1 MKTQFNLF
9 LPLFSV
15 ALVLS
20 AASAM
25 AGDGGKGGDKG
36 GDNNGPSFTLT
47 WDQFKAQCQD
57 PAHSPIQH
65 APENIVVQ
73 CTDVRH
79 SYVPESSGNIPM
91 AASREVTTAVS
102 SNKFYVRAESD
113 AIDTQAAV
121 GQCLRYKEVEASF
134 TIEKSL
140 SCADVLGIKGD
151 IKDYCASSTD
161 LVKNAN
167 PKVVNFKDTGAT
179 IDTCGA
185 DVLGGGKGA
194 GK

>member
-1 MKTQFNLF
+1 MKAQFNLF
-9 LPLFSV
+9 LSL

-20 AASAM
+20 ATSAF
-25 AGDGGKGGDKG
+25 ADGGKGGDKG
-36 GDNNGPSFTLT
+36 GDNGPSFTLT

-79 SYVPESSGNIPM
+79 DYVAQNSGNIPL
-91 AASREVTTAVS
+91 AASRMVTTAVS

-113 AIDTQAAV
+113 AIDTQAST
-121 GQCLRYKEVEASF
+121 GQCLRYKEIEESF

-151 IKDYCASSTD
+151 IKDYCASSTE
-161 LVKNAN
+161 LVKGAN
-167 PKVVNFKDTGAT
+167 PKIVNVKETGAV

-185 DVLGGGKGA
+185 DALGGGKGA

>member
-1 MKTQFNLF
+1 MKAQFNLF
-9 LPLFSV
+9 LSV

-20 AASAM
+20 ATSVM
-25 AGDGGKGGDKG
+25 ADQGKGGGDKG
-36 GDNNGPSFTLT
+36 GGDNGPSFTLT

-57 PAHSPIQH
+57 PQHSPIQH

-79 SYVPESSGNIPM
+79 AYVPESSGNIPL
-91 AASREVTTAVS
+91 AASRVVTTAVS

-113 AIDTQAAV
+113 AIDTQAGV
-121 GQCLRYKEVEASF
+121 GQCLRYKEVEESF
-134 TIEKSL
+134 TIEKAL
-140 SCADVLGIKGD
+140 SCADVLSIKGD
-151 IKDYCASSTD
+151 VKDYCASATD

-167 PKVVNFKDTGAT
+167 PKVVNYKDTGAL

-185 DVLGGGKGA
+185 NSLGGGKDA
-194 GK
+194 ANK